1 MLRRVLGPVPALAVV
16 VVGSAWFMSG
26 GTSVSGQGASMP
38 STAKGDWTHYTADV
52 RGSRYSPLDQINA
65 HELRQARSRVAI
77 QDRQP
82 RHAARVQARR
92 HTAR

>member
-1 MLRRVLGPVPALAVV
+1 MPALAVV

-26 GTSVSGQGASMP
+26 GASVSGQGASMP

-65 HELRQARSRVAI
+65 TNFNKLEVAWRFKTDALGTAPGI
-77 QDRQP
+77 
-82 RHAARVQARR
+82 QARR
-92 HTAR
+92 HAPR